1 MEMTLLRTLTGSLKP
16 ENLRHSQTGKP
27 VNFCFSKYLQSAAI
41 SKYILRPASRFN
53 SVPHLTHISST
64 PMADSTSSVLSRVVP
79 QPECGGDAK
88 SENVSSNLTE
98 IIVIRHG
105 ETEWNADGRIQG
117 HLDVELNDSGR
128 QQAMAVAARLSRE
141 PRISAIYSSDLKR
154 AHETAETI
162 ARSCGGLEV
171 IKDPDLR
178 ERHLGDLQG
187 ISLREAAQSQ
197 PMAYKA
203 FLSDRSDQ
211 VIPGGGES
219 LDQLYQRCTSCLQ
232 RIAKK
237 HRGKRVVVV
246 SHGGA
251 IRALHRRA
259 SPHRRSKSKIW
270 NTSVGILHLSDKD
283 EWTIK
288 LWADISHLNKTGFL
302 DSGFGGDKTSG

>member
-1 MEMTLLRTLTGSLKP
+1 MTLLRTLTGSLKP

-128 QQAMAVAARLSRE
+128 QQAMA
-141 PRISAIYSSDLKR
+141 
-154 AHETAETI
+154 
-162 ARSCGGLEV
+162 V

>member
-1 MEMTLLRTLTGSLKP
+1 MTSLRNGESLKP
-16 ENLRHSQTGKP
+16 DIHLLLRHSQIGKP
-27 VNFCFSKYLQSAAI
+27 VDFCSKLLPSAAFSKHTFIQAL
-41 SKYILRPASRFN
+41 RFN
-53 SVPHLTHISST
+53 SIAPLLHISRT
-64 PMADSTSSVLSRVVP
+64 PMADSTSRVVS
-79 QPECGGDAK
+79 QPVCGGDVK
-88 SENVSSNLTE
+88 SENVSPSFTE

-117 HLDVELNDSGR
+117 HLDVELNDTGR
-128 QQAMAVAARLSRE
+128 QQAMAVAARLSKE
-141 PRISAIYSSDLKR
+141 PRISVIYSSDLKR
-154 AHETAETI
+154 AHETAQII
-162 ARSCGGLEV
+162 ARSCGDLEV

-187 ISLREAAQSQ
+187 ISLREAAKSQ

-203 FLSDRSDQ
+203 FLSDRNDQ
-211 VIPGGGES
+211 IIPGGGES

-237 HRGKRVVVV
+237 HTGKQVVVV

-283 EWTIK
+283 EWTVK
-288 LWADISHLNKTGFL
+288 LWADVSHLNKTEFL